1 MNFFILVKKFFRH
14 DFLRPEVLLGSR
26 CVRNSLQINDISN
39 ERLIV
44 QEYTF
49 KLFLFNIFIFFLSLT
64 FQSFFGRTYNNIS
77 AIAGC
82 KNNGDCVINKKN
94 RTACKAC
101 RLRKCLLVG
110 MSKSGSRY
118 GRRSN
123 WFKIHCLLQ
132 EQQSVPGNGP
142 GGGGG
147 GGPGG
152 GGGIS
157 DNNSTRA
164 SFEQLAR
171 LHQLQARQTYQD
183 KTNPCIKSASMSPT
197 ALALSAAAAAAAVAN
212 SRGSPLPPPAQHNLL
227 TSAAKFLNGVADSGR
242 HHAHQQHQLQ
252 QQQQHAAQQQL
263 QHSAQH
269 HQHHLHHLSAYG
281 YGGKAET
288 RLSETPSDSG
298 ASSAGDA
305 ADDARSS
312 LSGRQERN
320 CNSAQHLAALTYD
333 DLEEAEARERR
344 HQQLL
349 QIYRSH
355 SEPLRS
361 PFAHFAMPPHI
372 SPLAAPPGTL
382 LSATNIAGSP
392 PAHLMPAALKE
403 EIKRL
408 SEAATAAAAAATSVA
423 VAACSSASDAQEEPI
438 DLSLKGR
445 EIEQR
450 LAVARSSY
458 DQHLVHGGGN
468 PAASTTPPPSAAS
481 PNALSTAAQAT
492 LSHAVIHKPTPLDL
506 TSVRSQTLTG

>member
-1 MNFFILVKKFFRH
+1 MNQLCKVCGEPAAGFHFGAFTCEGCK
-14 DFLRPEVLLGSR
+14 
-26 CVRNSLQINDISN
+26 
-39 ERLIV
+39 
-44 QEYTF
+44 
-49 KLFLFNIFIFFLSLT
+49 
-64 FQSFFGRTYNNIS
+64 SFFGRTYNNIS

-142 GGGGG
+142 GGGGV
-147 GGPGG
+147 PGG
-152 GGGIS
+152 GGSIS
-157 DNNSTRA
+157 DNNANRA

-197 ALALSAAAAAAAVAN
+197 ALALSAAAAAAVAAN
-212 SRGSPLPPPAQHNLL
+212 SRGSPQHNLL
-227 TSAAKFLNGVADSGR
+227 SSAAKFLNGVADSGR
-242 HHAHQQHQLQ
+242 HHAHQQQQLQ
-252 QQQQHAAQQQL
+252 QQQQQMAQQQL
-263 QHSAQH
+263 QHSAQQ
-269 HQHHLHHLSAYG
+269 HQHLHHLPAFG

-312 LSGRQERN
+312 VSGRQERN

-361 PFAHFAMPPHI
+361 PFAHFALPPHI

-408 SEAATAAAAAATSVA
+408 SEAASAAAAAAAASAASAA
-423 VAACSSASDAQEEPI
+423 VADGASNNDAQEEPI

-445 EIEQR
+445 AIER
-450 LAVARSSY
+450 RWAAARSSY
-458 DQHLVHGGGN
+458 ERQLAHGEGN
-468 PAASTTPPPSAAS
+468 SLTSTTPPPSSAS
-481 PNALSTAAQAT
+481 PTALSTAAHAA
-492 LSHAVIHKPTPLDL
+492 LSHTVIHKPTPLDL